1 MEGSMEN
8 TTTAPVETS
17 SSTEATPDVEATTS
31 EATTSETVADIAA
44 EPTVPDRRPDWKQKL
59 DRILD
64 AHRADL
70 DASAQKQEAEDAKLR
85 EGESWDSILK
95 NQPDDVQR
103 AMKAL
108 RADYTR
114 KTMALA
120 KQRRDLEAAQA
131 AIVESPVLGQL
142 KAVAESAGEE
152 LNPWD
157 PDSLNAGIERLVAAK
172 LHSLLEPMQRQ
183 HQAQQ
188 ARANYETFMDAH
200 PELRTDTELRAE
212 VRREL
217 ERNQALDLETAFW
230 AVKGRRLQGRA
241 AQEKADKAR
250 RRRALQ
256 AAGAQMANGTHV
268 AESVAKVDK
277 STRERGDAWSIYS
290 QLSRKG

>member
-1 MEGSMEN
+1 MEN

-59 DRILD
+59 DRVLD

-114 KTMALA
+114 KTM
-120 KQRRDLEAAQA
+120 A

>member
-1 MEGSMEN
+1 MDN
-8 TTTAPVETS
+8 TTTGPAETS
-17 SSTEATPDVEATTS
+17 SSAEAPASEAV
-31 EATTSETVADIAA
+31 EATTSETVAEVAA
-44 EPTVPDRRPDWKQKL
+44 EPTVPDRSPAWRQKL
-59 DRILD
+59 NRVLD

-70 DASAQKQEAEDAKLR
+70 NAAEAQREDEGAKLR
-85 EGESWDSILK
+85 EGESWDSILQD
-95 NQPDDVQR
+95 QPDDVQR

-114 KTMALA
+114 KTQALA
-120 KQRRDLEAAQA
+120 RQRRELEAAQA

-142 KAVAESAGEE
+142 KAVAEQAGEE

-157 PDSLNAGIERLVAAK
+157 PESLNAGIERLVAAK

-188 ARANYETFMDAH
+188 ARASYEGFMEAH

-212 VRREL
+212 VRAEL

-230 AVKGRRLQGRA
+230 AVKGRRLQGKA
-241 AQEKADKAR
+241 AQEEADKAR

-256 AAGAQMANGTHV
+256 AAGARMAGGTHV
-268 AESVAKVDK
+268 AESVAKVDRA
-277 STRERGDAWSIYS
+277 TRERGDAWSIYS